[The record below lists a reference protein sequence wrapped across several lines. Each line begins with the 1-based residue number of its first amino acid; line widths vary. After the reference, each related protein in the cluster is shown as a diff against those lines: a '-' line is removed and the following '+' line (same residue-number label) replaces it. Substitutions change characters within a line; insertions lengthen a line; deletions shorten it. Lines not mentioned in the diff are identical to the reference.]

1 MSRAEMLGASPSVIR
16 SALERL
22 GVTYKKSLRHPKAEV
37 EKQGI
42 FYQKIQG
49 ASKGRTPHRFH

>member
-1 MSRAEMLGASPSVIR
+1 MKDSPDAARAEMLGA
-16 SALERL
+16 LERI
-22 GVTYKKSLRHPKAEV
+22 GVRYKKSPRHPKVEV

-49 ASKGRTPHRFH
+49 ASKGRAPHRFH